1 MRVYLDNCCFNRP
14 YDDQSSLRIRLETEA
29 KLYVQEQIKS
39 GVLALGWSY
48 ILDFEN
54 GANPCEERRI
64 EIQRWKELAD
74 RTTLETLEIIEWMR
88 QLVLLGLKPCD
99 ALHVACAKEMT
110 CDVFLTVDKGILRK
124 ISNFKDLRVMT
135 PVDFVMEQEG
145 ENG

>member
-14 YDDQSSLRIRLETEA
+14 YDDQSALRIRLETEA
-29 KLYVQEQIKS
+29 KLYVQEQVKS
-39 GVLALGWSY
+39 GLLALGWSY

-54 GANPCEERRI
+54 GENPCEERRI

-74 RTTLETLEIIEWMR
+74 RKTLETPKIIEWMR
-88 QLVLLGLKPCD
+88 QLALLGLKPFD
-99 ALHVACAKEMT
+99 ALHVACAKEID

-124 ISNFKDLRVMT
+124 VSEFKGVRVMT